1 MINMKKILNSLY
13 GKNPMKTLEIIQWGE
28 NRSIV
33 EITYPETNEKET
45 LMINNDY
52 LMNLDELGLVI

>member
-1 MINMKKILNSLY
+1 MKKILNSLY
-13 GKNPMKTLEIIQWGE
+13 GKNPMKTLEIIQWGK

-33 EITYPETNEKET
+33 QITYPDTNEKEI
-45 LMINNDY
+45 LMMDNDY

>member
-1 MINMKKILNSLY
+1 MKKILNSLY

-33 EITYPETNEKET
+33 EITYPETNEKEI